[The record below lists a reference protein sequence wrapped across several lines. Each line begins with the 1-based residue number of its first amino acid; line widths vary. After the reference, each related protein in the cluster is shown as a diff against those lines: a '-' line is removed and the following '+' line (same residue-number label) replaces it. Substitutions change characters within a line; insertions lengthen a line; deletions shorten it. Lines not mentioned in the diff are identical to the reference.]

1 MTVAPTDSPAS
12 DQPVEAV
19 QPAQPEPRT
28 RRGLAALVA
37 VAFIVLLGALVAG
50 VYLALGGSLP
60 FGTSA
65 NAPTDTVK
73 VLVARDGIVALSLA
87 DLRVAGLTVER
98 LDTQALSLTVHG
110 VPVPFFVDF
119 DRLVFYGQAPRMP
132 ESLYT
137 GESVYWLRSGQGAGL
152 AMEERAVQA
161 GVAGPTGIGLSRVYA
176 EESKVFQAM
185 APAGTDP
192 WMWAQL
198 YAGAAVTETFAA
210 PDATDVTSATLVVR
224 VLSITDTAQDPDHHA
239 VLRVNGQVVDEEYWN
254 GLEARV
260 ITATVPAGVLRPG
273 ANEFSLAV
281 PGDTG
286 AAAELVF
293 LDAFE
298 LTYPRSLALGS
309 AGLEWEPAAPGTRTY
324 HVTGPEMRPG
334 ASEVVL
340 DIGDPARPVRITAW
354 LAELLVFSD
363 PGRRFAAV
371 QADAARADGV
381 RVIRAKAP
389 TLQDETAGAD
399 YLVVGP
405 ADFAA
410 AAQPLL
416 DWRAGQG
423 LSVRYVAL
431 EDVFDAYG
439 GGQPSPDALRA
450 FLRAAHAQWDPAPR
464 YVLLAGDASYDYR
477 DFLNAP
483 NKNVVPTWLVYT
495 TNSGQTASDVWYA
508 RADDGQVLFAL
519 GRLPADTPERLALLV
534 EKIVAY
540 EQAPVEDWARRALL
554 VADNEA
560 EFQQTSD
567 ELAGEIFSSTLQVDK
582 IYFDKDLPE
591 GEAHARIMSAV
602 DQGVAVLNYI
612 GHGSLSVWGDEKAFQ
627 SSDAA
632 QLTNGGRLPLLV
644 TYSCLNGFFQHPE
657 ETSLSET
664 LLWKADGGIVAAV
677 VPSGRSYTVYQRAL
691 ADNFYRALFASGGA
705 RLGDALWQ
713 AQRDLQAGAGY
724 EEVLLTFNLLGDPAL
739 RFVGTR

>member
-1 MTVAPTDSPAS
+1 M
-12 DQPVEAV
+12 
-19 QPAQPEPRT
+19 
-28 RRGLAALVA
+28 LVA
-37 VAFIVLLGALVAG
+37 TAFVVLLGALVAG
-50 VYLALGGSLP
+50 VYLAAGGSLP
-60 FGTSA
+60 FVNGA
-65 NAPTDTVK
+65 GEPTDTVK
-73 VLVARDGIVALSLA
+73 VFVARDGIVALSLA
-87 DLRVAGLTVER
+87 DLRAAGLTVDR
-98 LDTQALSLTVHG
+98 LDTQALSLTLRG
-110 VPVPFFVDF
+110 VPVPFFVDY

-137 GESVYWLRSGQGAGL
+137 GETVYWLRSGQGAGL
-152 AMEERAVQA
+152 AMEQRASQA
-161 GVAGPTGIGLSRVYA
+161 GAAGPAGIGLSRVYY

-210 PDATDVTSATLVVR
+210 PGATGVTSATLVVR
-224 VLSITDTAQDPDHHA
+224 VLSITDTAQDPDHHV
-239 VLRVNGQVVDEEYWN
+239 VLRVNGQVVGEEYWN
-254 GLEARV
+254 GLEVRV
-260 ITATVPAGVLRPG
+260 ITATVPPGLLRPG
-273 ANEFSLAV
+273 DNEFSLAV

-286 AAAELVF
+286 ATAELDF

-298 LTYPRSLALGS
+298 VTYPRTLALGS
-309 AGLEWEPAAPGTRTY
+309 AGLEWAPLSPEDRTY
-324 HVTGPEMRPG
+324 HVTGPEMKPG

-340 DIGDPARPVRITAW
+340 DIGDPARPVRIAGW
-354 LAELLVFSD
+354 IAELLVFTD

-381 RVIRAKAP
+381 RVVPARWP

-399 YLVVGP
+399 YLLVGP
-405 ADFAA
+405 AAFAA

-423 LSVRYVAL
+423 LSARYVAL

-439 GGQPSPDALRA
+439 GGRPSPDALRA
-450 FLRAAHAQWDPAPR
+450 FLRAAHAQWDPAPH

-477 DFLNAP
+477 DYLKAP
-483 NKNVVPTWLVYT
+483 NKNVVPTWLTYT

-519 GRLPADTPERLALLV
+519 GRLPADTSERLALLV

-560 EFQQTSD
+560 EFKQTSD
-567 ELAGEIFSSTLQVDK
+567 ELASEIFSSTLEVDK
-582 IYFDKDLPE
+582 IYFDKDMPE
-591 GEAHARIMSAV
+591 GEAHTRIMTGV
-602 DQGVAVLNYI
+602 DRGVAVLNYV
-612 GHGSLSVWGDEKAFQ
+612 GHGSLSVWGDEKALQ
-627 SSDAA
+627 SSDAE
-632 QLTNGGRLPLLV
+632 QMTNGNRLPLLV

-664 LLWKADGGIVAAV
+664 LLWRADGGIVAAV

-691 ADNFYRALFASGGA
+691 ADNFYHALLAPGTA

-713 AQRDLQAGAGY
+713 AQRELQAGAGY